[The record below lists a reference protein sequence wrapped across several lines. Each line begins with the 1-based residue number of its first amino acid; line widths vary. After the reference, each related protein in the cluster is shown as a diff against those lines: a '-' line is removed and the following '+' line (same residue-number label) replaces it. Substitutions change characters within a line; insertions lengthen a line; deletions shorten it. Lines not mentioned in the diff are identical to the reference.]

1 VETLTNFVAGKW
13 VPSLGKDT
21 IDVVDPATETLVGR
35 LPAGSADDVDAA
47 VRSATGAPER
57 SRTLPVGMVWINQW
71 QAGGLDRTYEPA
83 GNSGLGITG
92 RTAAFDAATRQA
104 TVITGQP

>member
-1 VETLTNFVAGKW
+1 
-13 VPSLGKDT
+13 
-21 IDVVDPATETLVGR
+21 
-35 LPAGSADDVDAA
+35 
-47 VRSATGAPER
+47 
-57 SRTLPVGMVWINQW
+57 MVWINQW